1 VVFAVGG
8 AFLFAAIPFVIV
20 QILAKRRMSKL
31 HEQLPDVLMIL
42 ATSLRSGHSFLQA
55 LDTVSKEAADPG
67 AKEFSRIVAEVR
79 LGRSLEESMNAMA
92 DRVGSEDFRWAVL
105 AVNIQ
110 RQVGGN
116 LAEVLDTVAETL
128 RDRDNVRRQ
137 IDTLSSEGK
146 LSLYILIALPIM
158 IGLYIY
164 KFSQDYLDPLLHTT
178 GGLLMLGSAVI
189 LMVVGYIWMRKI
201 VSIDV

>member
-1 VVFAVGG
+1 
-8 AFLFAAIPFVIV
+8 
-20 QILAKRRMSKL
+20 
-31 HEQLPDVLMIL
+31 
-42 ATSLRSGHSFLQA
+42 
-55 LDTVSKEAADPG
+55 
-67 AKEFSRIVAEVR
+67 VR

-110 RQVGGN
+110 REVGGN

-146 LSLYILIALPIM
+146 LSLYILIALPIL

-164 KFSQDYLDPLLHTT
+164 KFSKDYLDPLLHTT
-178 GGLLMLGSAVI
+178 GGLLMLGSAAVF
-189 LMVVGYIWMRKI
+189 MVVGYIWMRKI